1 MKSTGANAPLG
12 SEEDAFAEAGT
23 GSGFSGEVAAGGT
36 LRRKPG
42 VSQPGLWRSIWLAL
56 EIVLLYLVVPIGLI
70 HVVLSYRLPLF
81 TVLPPMLAT
90 FVTILLLDR
99 GFSLRREL
107 GRGVRLRT
115 LLSILASFAIA
126 GSAIAYAVSELMP
139 RHFLNMMMERR
150 EVWERVMLLYPFLSV
165 VPQEIAYRTF
175 FFHRY
180 GPLFRDNSVALIVIN
195 GLLFGFGH
203 VLFANW
209 LAVAGT
215 FVTGMLF
222 AWRYHAN
229 RSFWAVWIEHTLWGW
244 LVFTVGLGGF
254 FFTGVSNLR

>member
-1 MKSTGANAPLG
+1 MTSVDANAPFG
-12 SEEDAFAEAGT
+12 SEQDTFAGEGT
-23 GSGFSGEVAAGGT
+23 GSRLAGEIAAGGT
-36 LRRKPG
+36 LPRAPG
-42 VSQPGLWRSIWLAL
+42 VKRPGLWRSGCLVVASVGL
-56 EIVLLYLVVPIGLI
+56 FLLRPIVLNPFG
-70 HVVLSYRLPLF
+70 LSYRLPLF
-81 TVLPPMLAT
+81 AVLPPMLAT

-115 LLSILASFAIA
+115 LLSILATFAVA
-126 GSAIAYAVSELMP
+126 GGAIAYAVSELMP

-150 EVWERVMLLYPFLSV
+150 DVWERIMLLYPFLSV

-180 GPLFRDNSVALIVIN
+180 GPLFRDNRVALIVIN

-222 AWRYHAN
+222 AWRYHAS

-254 FFTGVSNLR
+254 FFTGVANLR